1 MGVSLVRVETEN
13 DINVCFE
20 MIGSNDRMSLDWTNV
35 KHYYKFA
42 AASYGY
48 MWWMMQAPV
57 THCCKLGY
65 YLQCCNCCRNS
76 ESLFIEGDGVFKPNY
91 SAIKAMLN
99 IDDNDVIVFDNRNM
113 IELLPNSFLDTNS
126 RWQKYHFYK
135 IFIIQK
141 SIYLK
146 KCKNIL

>member
-1 MGVSLVRVETEN
+1 MIFGDKDLVPSDIVAGLIILSHVQSIERAAPTVADSLNSRKTVFDSMGVSLVRVETEN

-57 THCCKLGY
+57 THCCKMGY
-65 YLQCCNCCRNS
+65 YNCTQ
-76 ESLFIEGDGVFKPNY
+76 EP
-91 SAIKAMLN
+91 
-99 IDDNDVIVFDNRNM
+99 
-113 IELLPNSFLDTNS
+113 
-126 RWQKYHFYK
+126 
-135 IFIIQK
+135 
-141 SIYLK
+141 
-146 KCKNIL
+146 